1 MVLHIFLPGPL
12 TSNRCK
18 NRFTRELGRPYVHK
32 RKLQLRRPSFREKV
46 RKLCSAPAWCTCC
59 LAAQVLLPCGGNLYS
74 VLQFL
79 CSSVQNKI
87 YIYMCR
93 CELSIPI
100 LLPPPQGL
108 KLSTLEA
115 FLQPKLFTTPQSFY
129 TKKTLHQHTFTAETK
144 GFYAKK
150 TRNIFATS
158 TLHLT
163 FYSRNNTRNVQQA
176 FSTRNVFTPQTLPHQ
191 KQRPFTPE
199 AC

>member
-1 MVLHIFLPGPL
+1 MVYLFHFILIHRCRLEMVLHIFLPGPL

-129 TKKTLHQHTFTAETK
+129 TKKTFTPT
-144 GFYAKK
+144 Y
-150 TRNIFATS
+150 
-158 TLHLT
+158 
-163 FYSRNNTRNVQQA
+163 FYSRNKRLLRQKNKKHFRNKHI
-176 FSTRNVFTPQTLPHQ
+176 TPHVL
-191 KQRPFTPE
+191 F
-199 AC
+199 